1 MRAFVMRQGTARA
14 VLLVWWTVGTQHDA
28 EVAVGVGGWCD
39 ADRSPRRLGAL
50 LLRQQPTRSAFM
62 VLDAELL
69 GRGLRAIGVLNP
81 RSHPEVFAMLDAAGA
96 ADMRLASWRLR

>member
-1 MRAFVMRQGTARA
+1 MCAFVMRQGTARA
-14 VLLVWWTVGTQHDA
+14 VLLVRWT
-28 EVAVGVGGWCD
+28 
-39 ADRSPRRLGAL
+39 S
-50 LLRQQPTRSAFM
+50 SAFM
-62 VLDAELL
+62 VLDAEPL